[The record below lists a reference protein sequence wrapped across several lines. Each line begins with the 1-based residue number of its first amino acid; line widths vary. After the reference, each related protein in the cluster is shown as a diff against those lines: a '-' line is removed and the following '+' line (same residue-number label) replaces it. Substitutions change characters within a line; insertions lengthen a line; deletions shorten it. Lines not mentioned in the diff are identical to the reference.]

1 MQPPLV
7 VLLAGLQGA
16 GKTTTA
22 GKLARWLQSQNR
34 KRVLLAS
41 ADVHR
46 PAAILQ
52 LERLAKQI
60 DVGFFPSS
68 ADSRA
73 EDIAAN
79 ALAQAR
85 QGLYDALIVDTAG
98 RLHVDTE
105 MMDEVRRIDAVLG
118 PHERLFVVDSMAG
131 QDAVNA
137 ARAFGAALELTGRDP
152 DQGRW

>member
-1 MQPPLV
+1 MSRSLTPGQTFIKIIHEELVQAIGGESVGLNLRVQPPLV

-52 LERLAKQI
+52 LERLAQR
-60 DVGFFPSS
+60 GYG
-68 ADSRA
+68 
-73 EDIAAN
+73 EDYFGISLGGERWVFSEGHPVVPGACEW
-79 ALAQAR
+79 
-85 QGLYDALIVDTAG
+85 D
-98 RLHVDTE
+98 H
-105 MMDEVRRIDAVLG
+105 DE
-118 PHERLFVVDSMAG
+118 S
-131 QDAVNA
+131 N
-137 ARAFGAALELTGRDP
+137 
-152 DQGRW
+152 